1 MAAKDLRIK
10 LINETISGIKVLL
23 NIYIIISDLKR

>member
-10 LINETISGIKVLL
+10 LINEIISGMKVLL
-23 NIYIIISDLKR
+23 NIYIIISDLKI

>member
-10 LINETISGIKVLL
+10 LINEIISGMKVLL
-23 NIYIIISDLKR
+23 NIYLIISDLKI